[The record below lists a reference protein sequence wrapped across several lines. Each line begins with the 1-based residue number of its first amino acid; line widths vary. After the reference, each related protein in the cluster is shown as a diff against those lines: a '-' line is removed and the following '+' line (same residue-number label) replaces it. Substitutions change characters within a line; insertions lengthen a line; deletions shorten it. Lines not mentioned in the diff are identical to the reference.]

1 MKWVVH
7 ALSHEIPYPG
17 KHEEHAACV
26 CFFVSSSKEH
36 GESKAISK
44 SFFNYLH
51 KWYIIMRGKEG
62 CAFNI
67 NVQRRERE
75 IITIFKHKI
84 KFTCHTFYV

>member
-36 GESKAISK
+36 SESKAISK
-44 SFFNYLH
+44 SFFNYLL
-51 KWYIIMRGKEG
+51 K
-62 CAFNI
+62 
-67 NVQRRERE
+67 
-75 IITIFKHKI
+75 
-84 KFTCHTFYV
+84 